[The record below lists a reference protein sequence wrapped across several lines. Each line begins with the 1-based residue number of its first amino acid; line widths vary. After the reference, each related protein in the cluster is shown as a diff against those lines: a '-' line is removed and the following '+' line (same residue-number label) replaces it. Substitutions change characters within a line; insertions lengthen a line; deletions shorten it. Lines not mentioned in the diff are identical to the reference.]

1 MDRGNLQERTAEPPS
16 KNGIALKQLIRLRGI
31 SGDIKGKAWEA
42 ESILRAG
49 RLGTLEIVLDDSS
62 VSRKHAE
69 LRSAPQGWI
78 VKDLGSTNGTFVNG
92 VRLGADERPLH
103 SRDIVQFGKV
113 AMIVELNDSLPPSD
127 TGEPMQVEATS
138 HQSWEEAVMG
148 LAFDR
153 NRCPR
158 PGEQLLALLR
168 AGQHLMHLENET
180 ELLHSILEDA
190 VAVLDAQR
198 GAIVLADSDNKLQL
212 KAMAGDASGRFHF
225 SQKLA
230 QRCFQGGESILCGSV
245 DEDVELKMA
254 QSIADGAMASV
265 MCVLLRTPRRRLGV
279 LHLDRNFW
287 QKPFT
292 EDDLFLA
299 DALAANTSMGIECAQ
314 LMQKQRD
321 LFHNT
326 LIVLGQAVELRDEY
340 TGGHTARVTNFSVM
354 LAQQLRLPAKE
365 IELIKIG
372 TPVHDIGKIGIDDS
386 ILRKPGKLTPEEFK
400 IMQSH
405 TVKGDN
411 IVATIPDLHPIRPIV
426 RSHHERWDGNGYPD
440 GLAGD
445 SIPLLARI
453 VAVADAFDA
462 MTSNRPY
469 HADKKGKPPDV
480 AFAEVEK
487 MAGSQ
492 FDPTCAQAFLEM
504 QDRVLEFMTTLRQ
517 TSIFRS
523 STPV

>member
-1 MDRGNLQERTAEPPS
+1 
-16 KNGIALKQLIRLRGI
+16 
-31 SGDIKGKAWEA
+31 
-42 ESILRAG
+42 
-49 RLGTLEIVLDDSS
+49 
-62 VSRKHAE
+62 
-69 LRSAPQGWI
+69 
-78 VKDLGSTNGTFVNG
+78 
-92 VRLGADERPLH
+92 
-103 SRDIVQFGKV
+103 
-113 AMIVELNDSLPPSD
+113 
-127 TGEPMQVEATS
+127 
-138 HQSWEEAVMG
+138 
-148 LAFDR
+148 
-153 NRCPR
+153 
-158 PGEQLLALLR
+158 
-168 AGQHLMHLENET
+168 
-180 ELLHSILEDA
+180 
-190 VAVLDAQR
+190 
-198 GAIVLADSDNKLQL
+198 
-212 KAMAGDASGRFHF
+212 
-225 SQKLA
+225 LA
-230 QRCFQGGESILCGSV
+230 QRCFQGGESILCASV

-354 LAQQLRLPAKE
+354 LAQQLKLPQKE

-440 GLAGD
+440 RLAGD
-445 SIPLLARI
+445 NIPLLARI
-453 VAVADAFDA
+453 VSVADAFDA

-469 HADKKGKPPDV
+469 HPDKKGKTPEA
-480 AFAEVEK
+480 AFAEVQKE
-487 MAGSQ
+487 AGHQ
-492 FDPTCAQAFLEM
+492 FDPTCATAFLEM
-504 QDRVLEFMTTLRQ
+504 QERVLEFMTTLRQ
-517 TSIFRS
+517 TSVFR
-523 STPV
+523 TAPPG